1 MSKLIDKLLIYSF
14 VILSFIIFII
24 CIVGGIYVS
33 YRYKLDVVRS
43 NVYIFIVSVV
53 FIVVILKI
61 TTLVGKYIKERF
73 KVNGRVYVYFIS
85 LVLMCF
91 QIYLI
96 YSYYF
101 NTGWDSGRVID
112 AAYQLSKNVKL
123 QESANEYFSY
133 YPNNVLITVLFSKIV
148 SFSNLIGVG
157 EYSYFIILVIQALIN
172 IITGVL
178 IFKVIENLIK
188 SYSLALLGYFIY
200 IILIGLS
207 PWISIP
213 YSDSMA
219 LIIPTIMFYL
229 YISLCDGYSKSLNI
243 FLIIFLAVFGYMLKP
258 QTVILFI
265 SCAVISISHIR
276 NHNFKN
282 ILKFLILVVVSFGI
296 SYSSVK
302 YFSYDRNISLN
313 SELEI
318 SYEHFLK
325 MGLNNS
331 NDGGY
336 SSNDVM
342 DSVSYKTKEERKK
355 ANFKVVKERLKDYG
369 VIGLFNHQVKKTLVN
384 YNDGTFAWSR
394 EGTFYLNIQEKNQGI
409 FSNIRY
415 FYYDNGKFHFII
427 KYVTH
432 GVWLSVL
439 FCLSLNGFLKIKY
452 LNNNIRVLYL
462 ALIGLFIFESIF
474 EARARYL
481 YTYVPI
487 FIITAILGLKSLM
500 DKINKEV

>member
-1 MSKLIDKLLIYSF
+1 MSKFIDKLLKYSF

-24 CIVGGIYVS
+24 CILGGLYVS
-33 YRYKLDVVRS
+33 YRYKLNVVRL
-43 NVYIFIVSVV
+43 NIYIFIVSVM
-53 FIVVILKI
+53 FIAVILKI
-61 TTLVGKYIKERF
+61 ITLVGKFIKKKFE
-73 KVNGRVYVYFIS
+73 VNMRVYVYFIS
-85 LVLMCF
+85 LVFMCF

-96 YSYYF
+96 HSYYF

-133 YPNNVLITVLFSKIV
+133 YPNNVLITILFSKIIL
-148 SFSNLIGVG
+148 FSNLIGLG
-157 EYSYFIILVIQALIN
+157 KYSYFIILVIQSLIN

-178 IFKVIENLIK
+178 IFEVIENLTK
-188 SYSLALLGYFIY
+188 SNSLALLGYFIY

-207 PWISIP
+207 PWVSIP

-219 LIIPTIMFYL
+219 LIIPVIMFYL
-229 YISLCDGYSKSLNI
+229 YIRLCNGYSKSLNI

-265 SCAVISISHIR
+265 SCSIISILHIR
-276 NHNFKN
+276 NYNFKN
-282 ILKFLILVVVSFGI
+282 ILKFSILVVFSFGI
-296 SYSSVK
+296 SYSSIK
-302 YFSYDRNISLN
+302 YFSSDRNISLN

-318 SYEHFLK
+318 SYDHFLK

-336 SSNDVM
+336 STNDVM
-342 DSVSYKTKEERKK
+342 DSISFKTKEERKE
-355 ANFKVVKERLKDYG
+355 ANFKIIKERLEDYG
-369 VIGLFNHQVKKTLVN
+369 VRGLLNHQVKEVLVN

-394 EGTFYLNIQEKNQGI
+394 EGTFYLHILEKNQSI
-409 FSNIRY
+409 FSNIRN
-415 FYYDNGKFHFII
+415 FYYDDGKFHFIF
-427 KYVTH
+427 KYIAQAAWVF
-432 GVWLSVL
+432 VL
-439 FCLSLNGFLKIKY
+439 FCLPLNGFLKIKY

>member
-1 MSKLIDKLLIYSF
+1 MSKLIDKLLKYSF
-14 VILSFIIFII
+14 AVLSFIIFII
-24 CIVGGIYVS
+24 CLVGGLCVS
-33 YRYKLDVVRS
+33 YRYKLDVVRL

-61 TTLVGKYIKERF
+61 ITLVGKFIKDRF
-73 KVNGRVYVYFIS
+73 KVNARVYVYLVS
-85 LVLMCF
+85 LVFMCF

-96 YSYYF
+96 HSYYF

-112 AAYQLSKNVKL
+112 AAYQLSKNIKL

-133 YPNNVLITVLFSKIV
+133 YPNNVLITILFSKII
-148 SFSNLIGVG
+148 SFSNVIGLE
-157 EYSYFIILVIQALIN
+157 EYSYFIILVVQSLIN
-172 IITGVL
+172 IATGIL
-178 IFKVIENLIK
+178 IFEIIEDLTK
-188 SYSLALLGYFIY
+188 SNSLALLGYFIY

-207 PWISIP
+207 PWVSIP

-219 LIIPTIMFYL
+219 LIIPIIMFYL
-229 YISLCDGYSKSLNI
+229 YIRLCNGYSKIINT
-243 FLIIFLAVFGYMLKP
+243 FLIVFLAVFGYMLKP
-258 QTVILFI
+258 QTIIFFISCVVVSILFI
-265 SCAVISISHIR
+265 K
-276 NHNFKN
+276 NYNLKN
-282 ILKFLILVVVSFGI
+282 ILKILILVVFLFGI
-296 SYSSVK
+296 SYSSIK
-302 YFSYDRNISLN
+302 YFSSDENMSLN

-318 SYEHFLK
+318 SYDHFLK

-342 DSVSYKTKEERKK
+342 DSVSYKTKEEREK
-355 ANFKVVKERLKDYG
+355 ANFKVIKERLKDYG

-394 EGTFYLNIQEKNQGI
+394 EGTFYLNIQEKNQGV
-409 FSNIRY
+409 FSSIRN
-415 FYYDNGKFHFII
+415 FYYENGKFHFIF
-427 KYVTH
+427 KYVTQ
-432 GVWLSVL
+432 GIWLFVL
-439 FCLSLNGFLKIKY
+439 FCLSLNGFLKMKY
-452 LNNNIRVLYL
+452 LNNNVRVLYL

-487 FIITAILGLKSLM
+487 FIVTAILGLKALI
-500 DKINKEV
+500 DKINK

>member
-1 MSKLIDKLLIYSF
+1 MSKLIGKLLKYSF

-24 CIVGGIYVS
+24 CIVGGIYVI
-33 YRYKLDVVRS
+33 YRYKLDVVRF

-53 FIVVILKI
+53 FIVAILKI
-61 TTLVGKYIKERF
+61 ITLVDRYVKERF
-73 KVNGRVYVYFIS
+73 KVNARVCVYFIS
-85 LVLMCF
+85 LVFMCF
-91 QIYLI
+91 QICLI
-96 YSYYF
+96 HSYYF

-133 YPNNVLITVLFSKIV
+133 YPNNVLITILFSKIIL
-148 SFSNLIGVG
+148 FSNLIGLG
-157 EYSYFIILVIQALIN
+157 KYSYFIILFFQSLIS
-172 IITGVL
+172 IATGVL
-178 IFKVIENLIK
+178 IFVVIENLTK
-188 SYSLALLGYFIY
+188 SDSLALLGYFIY
-200 IILIGLS
+200 IILMGLS

-219 LIIPTIMFYL
+219 LIIPIIMFYL
-229 YISLCDGYSKSLNI
+229 YIRLCDGYSKIINT
-243 FLIIFLAVFGYMLKP
+243 FLIVFLAVFGYMLKP
-258 QTVILFI
+258 QTVILFV
-265 SCAVISISHIR
+265 SCAVISILYIR
-276 NHNFKN
+276 NYNFKN
-282 ILKFLILVVVSFGI
+282 ILKFLTLVVVSFGV

-302 YFSYDRNISLN
+302 YFSYDRNMSLN

-318 SYEHFLK
+318 SYDHFLK

-342 DSVSYKTKEERKK
+342 DSVSYKTKKERKK
-355 ANFKVVKERLKDYG
+355 ANFKVIKERLKDYG
-369 VIGLFNHQVKKTLVN
+369 VRGLLNHQVKKTLVN

-394 EGTFYLNIQEKNQGI
+394 EGTFYLNIQEKNKGI
-409 FSNIRY
+409 FSNSRN
-415 FYYDNGKFHFII
+415 FYYDNGKFYFMF
-427 KYVTH
+427 KYITQ
-432 GVWLSVL
+432 GVWLFVL

-487 FIITAILGLKSLM
+487 FIIAAILGLKSLM
-500 DKINKEV
+500 DKINKGV